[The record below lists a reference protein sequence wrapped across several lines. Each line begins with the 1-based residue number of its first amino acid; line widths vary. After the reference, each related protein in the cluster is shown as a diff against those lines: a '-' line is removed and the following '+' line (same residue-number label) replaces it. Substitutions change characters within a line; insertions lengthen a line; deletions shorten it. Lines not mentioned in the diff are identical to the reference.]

1 MIPRTIRFFLLLGVF
16 TCLLPV
22 TAQQELR
29 DYAITNTNIRYTED
43 ETAFIID
50 VVVTNQGGDANRET
64 EAIFSFPAVEQEIR
78 QTIPPL
84 EADQSV
90 TLSTSPLPFSAYPP
104 NDLLVVEIEIGIDLY
119 VELPGSRDAADNVA
133 TVTVPIPARTAA
145 QSESSGEGISLG
157 DFFRLGENTVII
169 GDQTF
174 TREEF
179 ALGLLAIATVIIV
192 LWLFTVIFRLLFR
205 RSPSLGTWQPPYAM
219 APYFDQ
225 NSTEGRRQSWQ
236 QYAQNNLL
244 LAAPTENNLHA
255 VKMLVGSDGGNLVNW
270 KLTGLRLSQY
280 DSYGRIA
287 RSQMVAR
294 KKWVKRLNSLI
305 KKHRSEKPERVNRR
319 VQAVARGLIGDFRKN
334 ISRKNAFLPISLD
347 VRFVG
352 QHGEVR
358 IFFELYQCNRNAWYL
373 LDQWEPTMLVLAQ
386 KLQEN
391 FTFTMHGKNNA
402 ENRREFYQRLQ
413 EDLAW
418 LLLEMLRAEQTVPQ
432 ATTEPRAAESIPDTL
447 TDMEPITD
455 PS

>member
-1 MIPRTIRFFLLLGVF
+1 MIQRTIRFFLLLGVF

-22 TAQQELR
+22 VAQQELR
-29 DYAITNTNIRYTED
+29 DYAITNTNVRYTED

-50 VVVTNQGGDANRET
+50 VVVTNQGGNANRDT
-64 EAIFSFPAVEQEIR
+64 EAIFTIPAVDQEIR

-84 EADQSV
+84 LADQSV
-90 TLSTSPLPFSAYPP
+90 TLSTSPLPFSDYPD
-104 NDLLVVEIEIGIDLY
+104 NELLEVDIEVGIDLY
-119 VELPGSRDAADNVA
+119 VELPGSRDAENNVA
-133 TVTVPIPARTAA
+133 TVTVPIPARTT
-145 QSESSGEGISLG
+145 SLNPLSVENFSVG
-157 DFFRLGENTVII
+157 DFFRLEDNTVII
-169 GDQTF
+169 GDQVF
-174 TREEF
+174 SREEF

-192 LWLFTVIFRLLFR
+192 LWLFTVIFRLIFR

-255 VKMLVGSDGGNLVNW
+255 VKMLVGADGGNLVNW

-294 KKWVKRLNSLI
+294 KKWVKRLNLLI
-305 KKHRSEKPERVNRR
+305 KKHQSEKPERLNRR
-319 VQAVARGLIGDFRKN
+319 AQAVARGLIGDFRKKV
-334 ISRKNAFLPISLD
+334 SRKNAFLPIALD

-358 IFFELYQCNRNAWYL
+358 IFFELYQCNHNAWYL

-402 ENRREFYQRLQ
+402 ENLREFYQRLQ

-432 ATTEPRAAESIPDTL
+432 TSTEPRAVELIPDTL

>member
-1 MIPRTIRFFLLLGVF
+1 MIQKTIRIFLLLGVF
-16 TCLLPV
+16 TCLPPV
-22 TAQQELR
+22 TAQQQLR
-29 DYAITNTNIRYTED
+29 DYAITSTNIRYTED
-43 ETAFIID
+43 ETAFIVD

-64 EAIFSFPAVEQEIR
+64 EAIFTIPAVEQEIR
-78 QTIPPL
+78 QTIPPIR
-84 EADQSV
+84 ADESV
-90 TLSTSPLPFSAYPP
+90 TLSTSPLPFSDYPSDEP
-104 NDLLVVEIEIGIDLY
+104 LVVEIEVGIDLY

-133 TVTVPIPARTAA
+133 TVTVDIPAQTRA
-145 QSESSGEGISLG
+145 QVDSAGITFNLG

-169 GDQTF
+169 GDQVF
-174 TREEF
+174 SREEF
-179 ALGLLAIATVIIV
+179 ALGLLAIVTAIIV

-255 VKMLVGSDGGNLVNW
+255 VKMLVGADGGNLTHW

-294 KKWVKRLNSLI
+294 KKWIKRLNALM
-305 KKHRSEKPERVNRR
+305 KKHHSENPTRVNRR
-319 VQAVARGLIGDFRKN
+319 VQALARGLIRDFRKKL
-334 ISRKNAFLPISLD
+334 SRKNAFLPIVLD

-358 IFFELYQCNRNAWYL
+358 IFFELYQCNQNAWYL

-402 ENRREFYQRLQ
+402 ETQREFYQRLQ

-418 LLLEMLRAEQTVPQ
+418 LLLEMLRAEQTIPQ
-432 ATTEPRAAESIPDTL
+432 AATEPRAVEVIPDTL